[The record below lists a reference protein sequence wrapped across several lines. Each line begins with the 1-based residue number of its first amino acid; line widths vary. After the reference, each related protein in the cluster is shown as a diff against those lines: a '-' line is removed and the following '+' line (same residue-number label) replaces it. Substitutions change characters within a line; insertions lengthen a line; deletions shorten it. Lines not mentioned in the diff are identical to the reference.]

1 MRDWCRVAI
10 ICGGQARTL
19 PSQLQPVMPANER
32 AAAAITLFRVT
43 ISQEPCPAKVAELA
57 DAPDLGSGGETHG
70 GSSPPFRTN
79 SPRLD
84 RAFTFLITAT
94 PFPYSLLSSNVSID
108 LHT

>member
-1 MRDWCRVAI
+1 MRDWSRVAI

-79 SPRLD
+79 SPRARSRLYLPD
-84 RAFTFLITAT
+84 YRHAF
-94 PFPYSLLSSNVSID
+94 PVLSPKLKS
-108 LHT
+108 